1 MLFGVADLVS
11 FLSQGTTL
19 EPGDVILTGTPPGVA
34 AGMAEPAWLEPGD
47 VVRCEIERLGYLE
60 NHIVRADADE
70 ARSTRPAALFSEK

>member
-1 MLFGVADLVS
+1 
-11 FLSQGTTL
+11 
-19 EPGDVILTGTPPGVA
+19 
-34 AGMAEPAWLEPGD
+34 MAEPAWLEPGD